1 MHEHAP
7 LPRARP
13 RGALCG
19 ASSPAALAL
28 SQLLSPQV
36 VLLANL
42 YPAEAGVEELDSH
55 MFQTVGHGVVTAYAQ
70 CCALPLLRR
79 RIRGASLHLGLEYA
93 ASPGDEVEDLRALL
107 AAAKAAVPDLG
118 GVCSGA
124 ILSDYQRLRVEA
136 VATSLGLTSLAY
148 LWRRNQ
154 ASLLREMGACG
165 LEAVLVKV
173 AALGLRPEAHLG
185 RSLREL
191 TPLLRRLERKHGCHA
206 CGEGGEYETLTV
218 DAPSL
223 FTGGRLVLD
232 DTQAVAEPGG
242 GGVGHLRV
250 LTWHVEPRG
259 ANAPPAVVTE
269 VEGDAPPPPPPP
281 PSPTAEDAAA
291 ARAAS
296 CVTATRGAG
305 AWSYAARPQ
314 PQSGDSAS
322 AAPASEEAAAAEQL
336 RLLLL
341 ALDAALRAD
350 GLGWSDALLV
360 TLLLRDMSHF
370 GACNA
375 AYVAVVPRSAPP
387 ARACVAAPLPP
398 GALCAVDVTARSP
411 AARGA
416 GVLRSA
422 MHVQSISAWAPACIG
437 PYAQATRC
445 GGLVHVAGQLGL
457 DPASMT
463 LRRGSDGLAHA
474 SSEAIA
480 ATQAAEAVAAAM
492 RAPLR
497 RAAVAATLYATS
509 AEAAAAL
516 AAAWNAHLDG
526 RTPPRPGFGPDG
538 ASSDDEDEGGGGN
551 DARPAAD
558 AWRFAWRPLQTRVIL
573 PALPRA
579 AAVELQPLALEPD
592 AASWGDA
599 CGDDPLSCADGDA
612 SSVWLPGRF
621 LRAHAPG
628 APGEAYAAL
637 GAALARAGLAWPDA
651 ACLRVFHAPGG
662 DDAALRAAWHASLHG
677 LDIAPVLV
685 PCCGVASGDGPPLPA
700 LAELTAWR
708 PAQLQPQ

>member
-1 MHEHAP
+1 
-7 LPRARP
+7 LRP
-13 RGALCG
+13 KLTRG
-19 ASSPAALAL
+19 SRPKPAA
-28 SQLLSPQV
+28 SPPQV

-55 MFQTVGHGVVTAYAQ
+55 MFQTVGHGVVSAYAQ

-154 ASLLREMGACG
+154 ASLLREMGGCG

-206 CGEGGEYETLTV
+206 CGEGGEYETLTL
-218 DAPSL
+218 DAPTVFS
-223 FTGGRLVLD
+223 GGRLVLD

-250 LTWHVEPRG
+250 MTWHVEPRG
-259 ANAPPAVVTE
+259 ENAPPPAVTE
-269 VEGDAPPPPPPP
+269 VEGDAPPPPASPPP
-281 PSPTAEDAAA
+281 PTAEDAAA
-291 ARAAS
+291 AQDAA
-296 CVTATRGAG
+296 CIAATRGAG

-314 PQSGDSAS
+314 PQSDSFAS
-322 AAPASEEAAAAEQL
+322 AEHTSEEAAAAEQL

-375 AYVAVVPRSAPP
+375 AYVAVVPRSGPP

-411 AARGA
+411 AARAA
-416 GVLRSA
+416 GVQRIA
-422 MHVQSISAWAPACIG
+422 MHVQSVSAWAPACIG

-463 LRRGSDGLAHA
+463 LQRGLDGLADA
-474 SSEAIA
+474 SLEAVA
-480 ATQAAEAVAAAM
+480 ATQAAEAVATAM

-509 AEAAAAL
+509 AAAAKTL
-516 AAAWNAHLDG
+516 AEAWNAHLDG

-538 ASSDDEDEGGGGN
+538 ASSDDEDEGRGKN
-551 DARPAAD
+551 DDAHPAAD
-558 AWRFAWRPLQTRVIL
+558 AWRFAWRPLQTRVIQ

-592 AASWGDA
+592 VASWGED
-599 CGDDPLSCADGDA
+599 CGDDPLACADGDA
-612 SSVWLPGRF
+612 SAVWVPGRF

-628 APGEAYAAL
+628 APAEAAAAL

-662 DDAALRAAWHASLHG
+662 DNTALRAAWDTALHG
-677 LDIAPVLV
+677 HGVAPVLV

-708 PAQLQPQ
+708 PAQLQTS